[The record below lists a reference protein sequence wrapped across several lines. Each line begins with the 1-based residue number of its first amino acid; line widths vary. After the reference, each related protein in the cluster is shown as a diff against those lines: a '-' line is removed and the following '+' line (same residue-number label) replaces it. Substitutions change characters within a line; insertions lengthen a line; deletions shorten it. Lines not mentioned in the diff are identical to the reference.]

1 MIMKWS
7 EKSKMK
13 KILSIILALCLVFA
27 VAACASETPAT
38 TTPAAPAPADPAP
51 ADPAPADPAPEDPT
65 PEDPPENF
73 NENWKIAIVTNT
85 MDQNEEEFRS
95 AQATV
100 LKYGEDRVIHRVWP
114 TLFTQE
120 PELMISI
127 LGNIAADQDVKAIV
141 INQAVINTN
150 AAIDRVRQL
159 RGDDVFIV
167 VCSPAENVEDVAV
180 RADLILQPNDPLNGV
195 RIAEQ
200 AKAMGAETIGHYS
213 FERHLAAPTIA
224 LRREI
229 MMDKA
234 AELGMNFVDLVAP
247 DPTVDGTPAT
257 QMHIMQDV
265 PRQVAELGENTAFF
279 GTNCAMQAPMQIQV
293 VETGAIYPIP
303 CCPSPY
309 HRFPETFN
317 IDWLVGTGVFA
328 ENPET
333 GEDEEI
339 LDWLDLPTLVEEI
352 KKAVAEKG
360 ATGKLATWPM
370 PASFMWTTIGAEY
383 SIEWIL
389 GNAPQDVGVID
400 LDLLNRLAENYTED
414 LYGERIGVGLSPF
427 EFQGNTYNHWIMGI
441 MDFLVF

>member
-1 MIMKWS
+1 
-7 EKSKMK
+7 MK
-13 KILSIILALCLVFA
+13 KIFSIALVLCLMFA
-27 VAACASETPAT
+27 VAACAPAEQAA
-38 TTPAAPAPADPAP
+38 PAAPAPADPAP
-51 ADPAPADPAPEDPT
+51 APADPAPAPA
-65 PEDPPENF
+65 PAPAPVDPPPDF

-127 LGNIAADQDVKAIV
+127 LGNIAADQDVKAII

-200 AKAMGAETIGHYS
+200 AKAMGADTIGHYS

-229 MMDKA
+229 MMEKA
-234 AELGMNFVDLVAP
+234 AELGMAFVDLVAP

-265 PRQVAELGENTAFF
+265 PRQVEDLGVNTAFF

-317 IDWLVGTGVFA
+317 IDWLVGTGVFV
-328 ENPET
+328 EDPET
-333 GEDEEI
+333 GEQEEI
-339 LDWLDLPTLVEEI
+339 MDWIALPALVDMI
-352 KKAVAEKG
+352 KAAVAEKG
-360 ATGKLATWPM
+360 ATGRLATWPM

-389 GNAPQDVGVID
+389 GNAPQEVGVID
-400 LDLLNRLAENYTED
+400 LNLLNSLAEDYTEA

-427 EFQGNTYNHWIMGI
+427 EFQGNLYNHWIMGI

>member
-1 MIMKWS
+1 M
-7 EKSKMK
+7 
-13 KILSIILALCLVFA
+13 FA
-27 VAACASETPAT
+27 VAACAAETPAA
-38 TTPAAPAPADPAP
+38 PAAPAPAPAPEAPAAETPAAPEPAP
-51 ADPAPADPAPEDPT
+51 ADPT
-65 PEDPPENF
+65 F
-73 NENWKIAIVTNT
+73 QYNENWKIAIVTNT

-127 LGNIAADQDVKAIV
+127 LGNIAADPDVKAIV

-167 VCSPAENVEDVAV
+167 VASPAENVEDVAV

-234 AELGMNFVDLVAP
+234 AELGMEFVDLVAP

-265 PRQVAELGENTAFF
+265 PRQVEELGVNTAFF

-317 IDWLVGTGVFA
+317 IDWLVGTGEFV

-339 LDWLDLPTLVEEI
+339 MDWLDLPTLVSEI
-352 KKAVAEKG
+352 KAAVAEKG
-360 ATGKLATWPM
+360 ATGRLATWPM

-383 SIEWIL
+383 AIEWIM
-389 GNAPQDVGVID
+389 GNAPQEVGVID
-400 LDLLNRLAENYTED
+400 LELLNSLAENYTEA
-414 LYGERIGVGLSPF
+414 LYGERIGVGLEPF
-427 EFQGNTYNHWIMGI
+427 TFQGNTYNHWIMGI

>member
-1 MIMKWS
+1 MKWS

-13 KILSIILALCLVFA
+13 KIISLILVLSLVFVA
-27 VAACASETPAT
+27 VAACATEATPAAPAA
-38 TTPAAPAPADPAP
+38 PAAPAPAEPAAPAEPTAPSAP
-51 ADPAPADPAPEDPT
+51 ADTAPAFD
-65 PEDPPENF
+65 
-73 NENWKIAIVTNT
+73 ENWKIAIVTNT

-114 TLFTQE
+114 TLFAQE
-120 PELMISI
+120 GELMISV
-127 LGNIAADQDVKAIV
+127 LGNLAADPDVKAII

-180 RADLILQPNDPLNGV
+180 RADLILQPNDPLLGV
-195 RIAEQ
+195 VIADQ

-229 MMDKA
+229 MIERANEIGLK
-234 AELGMNFVDLVAP
+234 FVDLTAP
-247 DPTVDGTPAT
+247 DPMGDGGTPAT
-257 QMHIMQDV
+257 QLHITQDV

-279 GTNCAMQAPMQIQV
+279 GTNCGMQAPMQLQV

-317 IDWLVGTGVFA
+317 IDWLVGTGEFIEDA
-328 ENPET
+328 ET
-333 GEDEEI
+333 GEEVEVM
-339 LDWLDLPTLVEEI
+339 DWLDLPTLVEEI

-360 ATGKLATWPM
+360 ATGRLATWPM

-383 SIEWIL
+383 AIEWIQ
-389 GNAPQDVGVID
+389 GNAPQEVGAID
-400 LDLLNRLAENYTED
+400 LNLLNKLAEDYTFE
-414 LYGERIGVGLSPF
+414 LYGERIGVGLTPF
-427 EFQGNTYNHWIMGI
+427 EFQGNLYNHWIMGI

>member
-1 MIMKWS
+1 MERK
-7 EKSKMK
+7 KSKMK
-13 KILSIILALCLVFA
+13 RILGIVLALCLLFA
-27 VAACASETPAT
+27 VAACATEAPAPVA
-38 TTPAAPAPADPAP
+38 PAAPAPADPAP
-51 ADPAPADPAPEDPT
+51 ADPTPADPTPVDPG
-65 PEDPPENF
+65 PSFD
-73 NENWKIAIVTNT
+73 ENWKIAIVTNT

-127 LGNIAADQDVKAIV
+127 LGNIAADQDVKAII

-200 AKAMGAETIGHYS
+200 AKAMGADTIGHYS

-229 MMDKA
+229 MMEKA

-265 PRQVAELGENTAFF
+265 PRQVEELGVNTAFF

-317 IDWLVGTGVFA
+317 IDWLVGTGVFV
-328 ENPET
+328 EDPDNP
-333 GEDEEI
+333 DEEI
-339 LDWLDLPTLVEEI
+339 EIMDWLDLPTLVNEI
-352 KKAVAEKG
+352 KAAVADKG
-360 ATGKLATWPM
+360 ATGRLATWPM

-383 SIEWIL
+383 AIEWIT
-389 GNAPQDVGVID
+389 GNAPQEVGVID
-400 LDLLNRLAENYTED
+400 LDLLNTLAEDYTEL
-414 LYGERIGVGLSPF
+414 LYGERIGVDLEPF
-427 EFQGNTYNHWIMGI
+427 EFQGTLYNHWVMGI